1 MYIRNMHE
9 QLLFIHAEELTRRS
23 QGIVVDESEVE
34 KGDVSEKKRMGLRRA
49 VGLMVLAFVMLG
61 CGMGSAVEATMTPSP
76 TVVATQPRVTETVEV
91 EPTVSLQG
99 NGIIDPGEDVL
110 DEVRGQLSESNL
122 ASFFRQGKGAVVAVF
137 DPKSDKCHIAGLDQI
152 VTPGD
157 LPPEAEEAFNRVVP
171 GEEVGVWPYDTN
183 EPSTKNEANGAAE
196 AWCIDPELRV
206 GNGR

>member
-1 MYIRNMHE
+1 MCKDGVDMGDMSKENFRRMQELNKRNLYVALSL
-9 QLLFIHAEELTRRS
+9 LLF
-23 QGIVVDESEVE
+23 
-34 KGDVSEKKRMGLRRA
+34 
-49 VGLMVLAFVMLG
+49 AFLVA
-61 CGMGSAVEATMTPSP
+61 CGGKVEATATPSS
-76 TVVATQPRVTETVEV
+76 TAVATQPGVMEVVTV
-91 EPTVSLQG
+91 EPTVLPYSLPKKG
-99 NGIIDPGEDVL
+99 NGIIDPGEHVL
-110 DEVRGQLSESNL
+110 DEVRGQLSESDL

-157 LPPEAEEAFNRVVP
+157 LPPEAEGAFNRVVP